1 MGFLVFWCSFFGA
14 GGLFRRQTFSTAWFE
29 GLVSVALIALVVGTI
44 GFVVAYLYRIS
55 VPFQKENP
63 KGAENVLREAAQRGD
78 AVAQHDLGLLYYDGK
93 GVTQDYAEAAIW
105 YGKAAAQGELKSQ
118 VKLGS
123 LYMNGQGVPQ
133 DYEEAYFWLILAAT
147 CGKGSYATLRDQAS
161 RHLTPQQVSS
171 VQTRARQWNQ
181 TPATTGGIQES
192 LEACEE
198 TTDI

>member
-1 MGFLVFWCSFFGA
+1 MPQSD
-14 GGLFRRQTFSTAWFE
+14 
-29 GLVSVALIALVVGTI
+29 
-44 GFVVAYLYRIS
+44 
-55 VPFQKENP
+55 
-63 KGAENVLREAAQRGD
+63 AEAAKWWHEAAQQGHRS
-78 AVAQHDLGLLYYDGK
+78 
-93 GVTQDYAEAAIW
+93 
-105 YGKAAAQGELKSQ
+105 AQGELGTLYLRG
-118 VKLGS
+118 LG
-123 LYMNGQGVPQ
+123 VTQ